1 MTCLAA
7 DVALMQ
13 KLEEELK
20 FETADSFPGQP
31 EPEFLKAFKA
41 QGTWA
46 VSLAEFSSTCGRAG
60 E

>member
-1 MTCLAA
+1 
-7 DVALMQ
+7 MQ

>member
-46 VSLAEFSSTCGRAG
+46 VSPVDLSLQRRAD